1 MKEKKSRQLR
11 KMVTKWW
18 QNCDKKLTKKLFSQF
33 VSQNEPIIEM
43 ISTEKINLEFT
54 FEEFFNWAISYQGLW
69 SRGCGELWQGIDK
82 RTFASCSWRYLVP
95 RKNKVLNFSP
105 KKDPFWK
112 HQRYRRRNSWFNKI
126 KTANSFFLI
135 CLWISNLE
143 LSMSTEWLMLAS
155 LKLFWSKIEIYT

>member
-82 RTFASCSWRYLVP
+82 RTFASCSWRYLVS
-95 RKNKVLNFSP
+95 R
-105 KKDPFWK
+105 
-112 HQRYRRRNSWFNKI
+112 KI
-126 KTANSFFLI
+126 KYSISHQKRPILKTPTVPTKEQLIQQNQNSQFFL
-135 CLWISNLE
+135 SNLP
-143 LSMSTEWLMLAS
+143 LN
-155 LKLFWSKIEIYT
+155 K